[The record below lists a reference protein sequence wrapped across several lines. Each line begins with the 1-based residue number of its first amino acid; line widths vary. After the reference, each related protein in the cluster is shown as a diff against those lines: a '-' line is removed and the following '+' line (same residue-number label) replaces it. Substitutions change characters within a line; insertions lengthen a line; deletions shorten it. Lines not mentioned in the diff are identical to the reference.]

1 MPSRPQIRIRR
12 VYEAPTCEEGYRV
25 LVDRI
30 WPRGLSKERA
40 AFDSWE
46 KELAPS
52 TELRKWFGHDPS
64 RWKEFSLRYRR
75 ELVPHAGELRELLDA
90 AGSHTL
96 TLLYSARDKEHNQAV
111 VLREVLEEL
120 AAGSKHFSAAD

>member
-12 VYEAPTCEEGYRV
+12 VYEAPASGEGYRV
-25 LVDRI
+25 LVDRV
-30 WPRGLSKERA
+30 WPRGLSKEKA

-46 KELAPS
+46 KTLAPS

-75 ELVPHAGELRELLDA
+75 ELAPHAGELRELLDT
-90 AGSHTL
+90 AGSHNL

-111 VLREVLEEL
+111 VLQDILEEL
-120 AAGSKHFSAAD
+120 ARGAGNFSAAD